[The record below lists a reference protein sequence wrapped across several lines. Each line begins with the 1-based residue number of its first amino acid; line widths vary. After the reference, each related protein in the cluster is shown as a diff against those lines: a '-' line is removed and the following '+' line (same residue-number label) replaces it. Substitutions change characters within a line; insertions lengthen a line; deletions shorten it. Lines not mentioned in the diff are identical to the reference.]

1 VACRFAS
8 RFIVD
13 QFGSQLIPSFYQLL
27 RNQVR
32 IIITTSAV

>member
-1 VACRFAS
+1 
-8 RFIVD
+8 VD

-32 IIITTSAV
+32 IIITTITITSAV